1 MCVYDLIDKIKEDLD
16 ETSADL
22 SELLIFSKS
31 GNNEGVELKIN
42 RIQKRIE
49 IINKEMEELEED
61 IQESKYHNIY

>member
-31 GNNEGVELKIN
+31 GNNEGIELKIN
-42 RIQKRIE
+42 RIKKRIE
-49 IINKEMEELEED
+49 IINKRMEELEED
-61 IQESKYHNIY
+61 IQESQYHNIY

>member
-1 MCVYDLIDKIKEDLD
+1 MCVYDLLDKIKKDLN
-16 ETSADL
+16 EISADL

-31 GNNEGVELKIN
+31 GSNEGIELKIN